1 MTGERGGWGLD
12 ELRCLTKT
20 VEVEGCRSLV
30 HQGRVG
36 AAKSKLRGLCKCV
49 QVSCSTAWEE
59 EQGVVCGGSSL
70 WLGGGLLKLQSIF
83 RVHREVVSS
92 FLEMSLADN
101 LSSLPLPKISKPS
114 WWLKTICQD
123 GAFWVNVVRGA
134 RMFVNLDKSIS
145 SHLFQYLFV

>member
-20 VEVEGCRSLV
+20 VEVEGCRSPV

-101 LSSLPLPKISKPS
+101 LSSLPLPKISKS
-114 WWLKTICQD
+114 YWWLKRNRQD
-123 GAFWVNVVRGA
+123 GAFWLKVVRGTW
-134 RMFVNLDKSIS
+134 MVINFGQIY
-145 SHLFQYLFV
+145 FI

>member
-20 VEVEGCRSLV
+20 VEVEGCSSPV

-36 AAKSKLRGLCKCV
+36 TAKSKLRGLCKCV

-92 FLEMSLADN
+92 FLEMSCQKYQN
-101 LSSLPLPKISKPS
+101 LLDGWRQFVKTVHFGWTLFGEPEWSLTFDKFVSSK
-114 WWLKTICQD
+114 
-123 GAFWVNVVRGA
+123 
-134 RMFVNLDKSIS
+134 
-145 SHLFQYLFV
+145 LFQYLFV